1 MFDLSSNLP
10 PYCYGNLDQTNCTD
24 VYKVGG
30 HCLIN
35 GYMSSVSKYVVYDSP
50 LVENPANLCDDNLDS
65 ECILPSEYTSCV
77 VHKHKLCD
85 GISDCEDSSDE
96 TLDICQLTTVGY
108 FNCKRSFNPD
118 RNMEIPVSWLSD
130 NQSVALA

>member
-35 GYMSSVSKYVVYDSP
+35 GYMSNVSKYVVYDSP

-85 GISDCEDSSDE
+85 GIIV
-96 TLDICQLTTVGY
+96 TVRIAVMRLLTYANLQRWATSIVSVVLILIEIWKFLSVGY
-108 FNCKRSFNPD
+108 RITNLLP
-118 RNMEIPVSWLSD
+118 
-130 NQSVALA
+130 